1 MHLIFLKRYLN
12 DFTLFRFVVR
22 NERFRFLFENDSK
35 GFEHVFRMTA
45 NRNTIKILIK
55 HNSKTLIVTESVKF
69 VFNKSELGLGFGIRF
84 IFGRGMGK
92 FVRNVLDQ
100 SLALNEVFMWPVALM
115 KNIFDIFGRK
125 DLCLWKN
132 FKFQIIQFIR
142 II

>member
-1 MHLIFLKRYLN
+1 
-12 DFTLFRFVVR
+12 
-22 NERFRFLFENDSK
+22 
-35 GFEHVFRMTA
+35 MTA

-125 DLCLWKN
+125 DLCL
-132 FKFQIIQFIR
+132 
-142 II
+142 